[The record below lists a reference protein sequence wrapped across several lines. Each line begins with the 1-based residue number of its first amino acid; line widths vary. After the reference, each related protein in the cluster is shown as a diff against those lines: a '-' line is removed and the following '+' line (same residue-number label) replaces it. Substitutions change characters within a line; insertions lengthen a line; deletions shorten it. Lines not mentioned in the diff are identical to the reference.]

1 MKTGMILLTLLLS
14 LYAHDVLAA
23 KTSKSKKAVKS
34 SETSAAATS
43 AASSAPKLTTDAE
56 FGDHVVNG
64 QYQVPFEA
72 VSTVENE
79 KSIDALIGV
88 RKNFHDR
95 IEKSKLYGDTK

>member
-23 KTSKSKKAVKS
+23 KTKSKKNVKS
-34 SETSAAATS
+34 TAAAETKS
-43 AASSAPKLTTDAE
+43 TAASSATKLTTDAE
-56 FGDHVVNG
+56 FGDQLVNG

-72 VSTVENE
+72 ISTVENE

-95 IEKSKLYGDTK
+95 IEKSKLYRDTK